1 MTQVHG
7 LITID
12 TNNQNA
18 IDELK
23 THHIH
28 IDDNTPIEVSIKL
41 ALMKIY
47 ESVII
52 KSIAN
57 NTAEIS
63 VMSHTNI
70 DYNRDVRFINTIKP
84 IITKAHI
91 VYHISNTSKREINF

>member
-12 TNNQNA
+12 INNQNA

-28 IDDNTPIEVSIKL
+28 IDNNTPIEVSVKL

-52 KSIAN
+52 KSITN

-63 VMSHTNI
+63 VMSHTNKC
-70 DYNRDVRFINTIKP
+70 DCFILFTERIF
-84 IITKAHI
+84 
-91 VYHISNTSKREINF
+91 YSWLHISITFKPTSKHF

>member
-7 LITID
+7 LITIN

-18 IDELK
+18 IDEIK
-23 THHIH
+23 NRIS
-28 IDDNTPIEVSIKL
+28 IDNNTPIEVNIKL

-52 KSIAN
+52 KSIAT

-63 VMSHTNI
+63 VMSHANI
-70 DYNRDVRFINTIKP
+70 DYDRDVRFLNAIKP

-91 VYHISNTSKREINF
+91 VYHISNVSKREINL